1 MIWPVMKG
9 ASRTRNSAV
18 RAMSSGVPWRL
29 SAVFSTISRFS
40 EPSMSPSGQSTG
52 PGAMPLTRISGP
64 SSRASE
70 RVSIASP
77 AFAAL

>member
-1 MIWPVMKG
+1 M
-9 ASRTRNSAV
+9 
-18 RAMSSGVPWRL
+18 
-29 SAVFSTISRFS
+29 ISRFKS
-40 EPSMSPSGQSTG
+40 SSMSPSGHSTG

-77 AFAAL
+77 ALAML